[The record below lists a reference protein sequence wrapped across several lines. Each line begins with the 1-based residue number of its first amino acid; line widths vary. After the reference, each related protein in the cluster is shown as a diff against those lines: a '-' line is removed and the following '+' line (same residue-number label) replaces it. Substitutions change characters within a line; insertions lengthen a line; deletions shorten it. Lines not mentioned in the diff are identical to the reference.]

1 MRLAEWAW
9 KLVCGIPHKVI
20 GGELRPYM
28 KRWYLIPRNRWLN
41 VYLHQFLRDDDD
53 RALHDHPWWFMSF
66 MLWGRYREHF
76 EKPIHSEL
84 LAGGAQWISSQECS
98 IERRAPSFAFRR
110 AAHRHRVEL
119 MKRDGMAVP
128 CWTIVIT
135 GRRVREWGF
144 WCPQG
149 FVHWQQFTSADGNE
163 VGRGCD

>member
-9 KLVCGIPHKVI
+9 KLVRGIPHQVI

-41 VYLHQFLRDDDD
+41 VYLHQFLRSDDD
-53 RALHDHPWWFMSF
+53 RALHDHPWWFVSIMIRGQYTEITES
-66 MLWGRYREHF
+66 GA
-76 EKPIHSEL
+76 
-84 LAGGAQWISSQECS
+84 AGVVRAAWS
-98 IERRAPSFAFRR
+98 IALRRAT
-110 AAHRHRVEL
+110 HRHRVVIGS
-119 MKRDGMAVP
+119 KPA
-128 CWTIVIT
+128 WTIVIT